1 MGWRCPPFYGKQEGR
16 EERKIAKID
25 RKIASLQAD
34 RQIYE
39 EKIAKRKEKEEPK
52 KTEVVD

>member
-1 MGWRCPPFYGKQEGR
+1 MGWQLPPFYGKQEGR

-34 RQIYE
+34 RQIYQ

-52 KTEVVD
+52 KIEVVD